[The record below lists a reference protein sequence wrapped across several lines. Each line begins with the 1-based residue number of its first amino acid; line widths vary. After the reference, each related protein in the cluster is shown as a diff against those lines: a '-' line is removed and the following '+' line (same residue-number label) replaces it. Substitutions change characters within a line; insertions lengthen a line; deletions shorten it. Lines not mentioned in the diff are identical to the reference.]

1 MVAGLEGAR
10 VAVAAVGVVE
20 VAVEAVVLG
29 IAAGRFGR
37 VELLEFGFGFVVVLL
52 VEPIIQIFWKFW
64 PCF

>member
-10 VAVAAVGVVE
+10 AAVAAVGVVG

-29 IAAGRFGR
+29 IAAGRFGQ

-52 VEPIIQIFWKFW
+52 VEPIIQIIWKFW